1 MREVREKYDVDINF
15 REKSANFVWG
25 LKYQK
30 QEKGSCAPI
39 FSRVMDFNFLL
50 SAGIA
55 LSKVVS
61 VVQEKIFGDQNPLVF
76 FLKDLRRLYQ
86 DQLKYLGANEDMI
99 KNVNVTRLK
108 EKNTRA
114 WRANKWK
121 LCDPHNERRC
131 W

>member
-1 MREVREKYDVDINF
+1 
-15 REKSANFVWG
+15 
-25 LKYQK
+25 
-30 QEKGSCAPI
+30 
-39 FSRVMDFNFLL
+39 MDFNFLL

-86 DQLKYLGANEDMI
+86 DQLKYLGADEDMI

-108 EKNTRA
+108 E
-114 WRANKWK
+114 
-121 LCDPHNERRC
+121 
-131 W
+131 

>member
-1 MREVREKYDVDINF
+1 
-15 REKSANFVWG
+15 
-25 LKYQK
+25 
-30 QEKGSCAPI
+30 
-39 FSRVMDFNFLL
+39 MDFNFLL

-61 VVQEKIFGDQNPLVF
+61 VVQEKIFGDQ
-76 FLKDLRRLYQ
+76 
-86 DQLKYLGANEDMI
+86 DQLKYLGADEDMI

-108 EKNTRA
+108 EQNTRA